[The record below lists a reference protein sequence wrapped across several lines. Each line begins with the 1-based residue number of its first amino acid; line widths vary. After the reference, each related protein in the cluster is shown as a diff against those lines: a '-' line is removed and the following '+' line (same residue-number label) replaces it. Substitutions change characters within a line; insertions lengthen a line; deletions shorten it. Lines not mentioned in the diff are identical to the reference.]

1 MMDFELFEIQLDVRA
16 QIGRNQI
23 SNHAGKS
30 KIRVYGEEIRQQD
43 TSVRGRNPSSWMVD
57 F

>member
-1 MMDFELFEIQLDVRA
+1 MDFELFEIQLDVRA